1 MTPGADEA
9 PQGLAPDAQESKA
22 RALPARLRLDQ
33 LLVERGLFPSREK
46 AKRAV
51 MAGSVEVDGQRGEKP
66 GTSVA
71 SDARLEVINKSEP
84 YASRAGRKLEAAL
97 DHFKSAYPRE
107 VDPRGRVCLDVG
119 ASTGGF
125 TDCLLSRGAARV
137 YAVDV
142 GYGQLDHRL
151 RQDPRVV
158 VMERTNA
165 RHLQPGDL
173 PEKVSLVT
181 FDVSFISLTKVV
193 PPVLPLLEEG
203 AVLLPMI
210 KPQFEVGRGQVG
222 KGGIVRDEAVRR
234 SAIEQ
239 RVADFEGLGLEVLGV
254 VDSAVAGMEGNREA
268 FALCR
273 YCGAAGG

>member
-1 MTPGADEA
+1 MSQDRP
-9 PQGLAPDAQESKA
+9 S
-22 RALPARLRLDQ
+22 RMRLDQ
-33 LLVERGLFPSREK
+33 LLVDRGLFPSREK

-51 MAGSVEVDGQRGEKP
+51 MAGTVQVDGQRSDKP
-66 GTSVA
+66 GTSVS
-71 SDARLEVINKSEP
+71 SDVRLDVIAKSEP
-84 YASRAGRKLEAAL
+84 YVSRAGRKLEAAL
-97 DHFKSAYPRE
+97 DHFKPTFPRE
-107 VDPRGRVCLDVG
+107 LDPAGRVCLDIG

-125 TDCLLSRGAARV
+125 TDCLLTRGAKRI
-137 YAVDV
+137 YAIDV

-158 VMERTNA
+158 VMERVNA
-165 RHLQPGDL
+165 RYLEPGAI
-173 PEKVSLVT
+173 PEKASLAT
-181 FDVSFISLTKVV
+181 FDVSFISLSKVV
-193 PPVLPLLEEG
+193 PPVLALLEDG

-234 SAIEQ
+234 QAIDQ
-239 RVADFEGLGLEVLGV
+239 RIADFEAFGLEILGV

-273 YCGAAGG
+273 YREASHVR